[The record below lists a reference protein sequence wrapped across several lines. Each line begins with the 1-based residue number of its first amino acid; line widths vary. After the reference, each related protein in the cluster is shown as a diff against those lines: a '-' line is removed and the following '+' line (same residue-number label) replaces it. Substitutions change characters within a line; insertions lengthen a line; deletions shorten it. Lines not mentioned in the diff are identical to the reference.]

1 MSTAAV
7 KQKSGSSD
15 GRTPGFNHTRKPLA
29 TKGKLLLAQMLSKWQ
44 LYLFLLLPLIY
55 ILLFAY
61 VPMAGLQIAFK
72 KFSPGLGIWG
82 SPWVG
87 FDNFTKF
94 FSSYQFQRVI
104 LNTVSISF
112 YSLAAG
118 FPIPI
123 ILALMLNSMRSAWY
137 KKTVQMVT
145 YIPHFISTVVLVGM
159 LLQMINPRIGVFTA
173 LYTAISGNEAPNL
186 IALPEAFKHL
196 YVGSGVW
203 QSMGWSSI
211 IYIAALSGVDPEL
224 HEAAQIDG
232 ASRFKRVL
240 HIDFPCLLPTATILL
255 ILAVGQIMNVGFE
268 KVFLMQNNL
277 NRRASEVISTYVYQ
291 VGLSS
296 SSQNFSYATAIGF
309 FNSLINFTLI
319 ITVNKLTR
327 KLSNNSLW

>member
-1 MSTAAV
+1 MSTATA
-7 KQKSGSSD
+7 KQKSGSSG
-15 GRTPGFNHTRKPLA
+15 GRTPGFNHTGVPFLP
-29 TKGKLLLAQMLSKWQ
+29 KGKSLLAQILSKWQ
-44 LYLFLLLPLIY
+44 LYLFLLLPLVY

-94 FSSYQFQRVI
+94 FASYQFQRVI

-145 YIPHFISTVVLVGM
+145 YIPHFISTVVMVGM
-159 LLQMINPRIGVFTA
+159 LLQMINPRIGVFA
-173 LYTAISGNEAPNL
+173 VLYTAISGNEAPNL

-232 ASRFKRVL
+232 ASRFKRVM

-268 KVFLMQNNL
+268 KIFLMQNNL

-291 VGLSS
+291 IGLSS
-296 SSQNFSYATAIGF
+296 SSQNFSYATAIGL
-309 FNSLINFTLI
+309 FNSLVNFTLI
-319 ITVNKLTR
+319 ITVNKLTK